1 MPLGSTDRDGWLLP
15 RTAGSPIVAAGA
27 VDRGRLEG
35 TALARRQHPT
45 ERMKPSSIL
54 PAEDGL
60 YAALMRRGISRR
72 AFLEFSAAMAAALAL
87 PATFAPRIADAV
99 VASPRLPV
107 VWLHGQACGGDTMA
121 FLRASQPTTAELVLD
136 LLSVEY
142 HETLMAT
149 SGSAAQQALVD
160 VRKAYPNGYLAI
172 VEGAIPTA
180 GDGVY
185 ATVGGRALRDIVA
198 EVCAGALGTIAVGS
212 CAFDGGAPAANGGR
226 TGATGVAQV
235 VSTPRYVALP
245 GCPVNVEDLTATIV
259 HYLTFKQFPAADW
272 RGRPLSFYGNVI
284 HNQCER
290 RAHFEF
296 GEFVL
301 SWGDEGAQK
310 GWCLYKMG
318 CKGPETYGDCPTV
331 QYGEKTSWPV
341 RAGHGCIGCRMPGF
355 WDTAGGA
362 YVRLP
367 PPIPPLPG
375 VTADQVGQVLVGGV
389 AAVTLVHG
397 AASIARS
404 RVAGRGERRH
414 PPTGGGTAVAAP
426 IPTGE
431 QAAGAAAIPDDG
443 AARLNGEAIAGGP
456 ATMRGE
462 AIAEGPA
469 TMPGGQPRSE
479 EPAGGEPGSGEP
491 IA

>member
-1 MPLGSTDRDGWLLP
+1 
-15 RTAGSPIVAAGA
+15 
-27 VDRGRLEG
+27 
-35 TALARRQHPT
+35 
-45 ERMKPSSIL
+45 MKPSSIL

-60 YAALMRRGISRR
+60 YAALMQRGITRR

-87 PATFAPRIADAV
+87 PATYAPRIADAV
-99 VASPRLPV
+99 AASPRLPV
-107 VWLHGQACGGDTMA
+107 VWLHGQACGGDTVA

-136 LLSVEY
+136 LLSVDYDEM
-142 HETLMAT
+142 LMAP
-149 SGSAAQQALVD
+149 SGAAAQQALVD

-172 VEGAIPTA
+172 VDGAIPTA
-180 GDGVY
+180 DDGVY
-185 ATVGGRALRDIVA
+185 ATIGGRSLRDIA
-198 EVCAGALGTIAVGS
+198 SEVCSGALGTIAVGS

-226 TGATGVAQV
+226 TGAAGVTQV
-235 VSTPRYVALP
+235 VSTPKYVALP

-318 CKGPETYGDCPTV
+318 CKGPETFGDCPTV
-331 QYGEKTSWPV
+331 QYEEKTSWPV

-355 WDTAGGA
+355 WDTAGPA

-389 AAVTLVHG
+389 AALAIVHG
-397 AASIARS
+397 SASIARS
-404 RVAGRGERRH
+404 RIHGLGLRRHAPTAGPAPVAGPG
-414 PPTGGGTAVAAP
+414 PAGLPGAAVATP
-426 IPTGE
+426 G
-431 QAAGAAAIPDDG
+431 D
-443 AARLNGEAIAGGP
+443 AGGP
-456 ATMRGE
+456 
-462 AIAEGPA
+462 
-469 TMPGGQPRSE
+469 E
-479 EPAGGEPGSGEP
+479 EPDR
-491 IA
+491 